1 MTPEQHQRNDIPPT
15 PVHPDGG
22 QHHGQ
27 RPETFAD
34 QPGVQFGEQPTQ
46 RTGEQRAE
54 QFGDRPGGQLGERS
68 PGQFGERSP
77 GQFGQ
82 QSPGQ
87 YGGDVGQGHDNQR
100 AEQFDAGQLR
110 DQWRE
115 VQTRF
120 VDDPKDAVT
129 RADGLVSD
137 ALQQLTD
144 RCSRRREELESRWQ
158 RGDAA
163 DTEEMRQ
170 ALRGYRELF
179 DQLLGTASGATNM

>member
-1 MTPEQHQRNDIPPT
+1 MTPEQNQRNDIPPT

-22 QHHGQ
+22 QHRGQ
-27 RPETFAD
+27 QPGTFAD

-46 RTGEQRAE
+46 RTGEQQAG
-54 QFGDRPGGQLGERS
+54 QFGDSPAQQYGEQP
-68 PGQFGERSP
+68 PGQFGSQEDQR
-77 GQFGQ
+77 
-82 QSPGQ
+82 
-87 YGGDVGQGHDNQR
+87 YDQR
-100 AEQFDAGQLR
+100 AEQFDVGQLR